1 VPQLSIFLGR
11 AARLKYFV
19 LLIFSLWTSL
29 TSPQNGCGAQVKK
42 LKIVTSIFPL
52 MEFAR
57 AVAAEQGDVSLLLPP
72 GAGVHTWQPRASDIM
87 RLASADL
94 FIYIGAGLEP
104 WISDL
109 LRSVPSGRLETLA
122 AADVLPLEKENADSR
137 GAADPHIWL
146 DFELDRMIVSRIA
159 EILSEMDP
167 SHAAFYRSGAVR
179 YNEKLN
185 QLDEKFSQS
194 LSQCSHKTILLGG
207 HAAFGYL
214 ARRFHLQQVSLYGLS
229 PDAEPSPSRLME
241 TVEWAKQHNIKAVYM
256 EANASAKM
264 AKILAG
270 EIHADLLV
278 LNPGANLNKGEWA
291 SGLTFIEI
299 MEENLK
305 NLKRGLLCD

>member
-1 VPQLSIFLGR
+1 M
-11 AARLKYFV
+11 KYFV
-19 LLIFSLWTSL
+19 LLIFSLWTGL
-29 TSPQNGCGAQVKK
+29 TSPQNSEGAQVSK

-57 AVAAEQGDVSLLLPP
+57 AVAAERGDVSLLLPP
-72 GAGVHTWQPRASDIM
+72 GAGVHTWQPRASDIT

-109 LRSVPSGRLETLA
+109 LRSVPSGRLKTLA
-122 AADVLPLEKENADSR
+122 AADFLPLGKENAGTK
-137 GAADPHIWL
+137 GAVDPHIWL
-146 DFELDRMIVSRIA
+146 DFELDRMIVNRIA
-159 EILSEMDP
+159 EVLSEMDP
-167 SHAAFYRSGAVR
+167 SHTSFYGFGAGR
-179 YNEKLN
+179 YNEKLDR
-185 QLDEKFSQS
+185 LDEQFSQS

-214 ARRFHLQQVSLYGLS
+214 TRRFRLQQVSLYGFS

-241 TVEWAKQHNIKAVYM
+241 TVEWAKQHKIKAVYA

-264 AKILAG
+264 AKVLAG

-278 LNPGANLNKGEWA
+278 LNPGVNLNKKEWA

-299 MEENLK
+299 MEENLR
-305 NLKRGLLCD
+305 NLKKGLLCD

>member
-1 VPQLSIFLGR
+1 M
-11 AARLKYFV
+11 KYFV

-29 TSPQNGCGAQVKK
+29 TSPQNSEGAQGNK
-42 LKIVTSIFPL
+42 LKIVASIFPL
-52 MEFAR
+52 MEFAQ
-57 AVAAEQGDVSLLLPP
+57 AVAGERGDVSLLLPP
-72 GAGVHTWQPRASDIM
+72 GAGVHTWQPRASDIT

-109 LRSVPSGRLETLA
+109 LRSVPSAQLKTLA
-122 AADVLPLEKENADSR
+122 TTDFLPLEKEND
-137 GAADPHIWL
+137 GAKGAVDPHIWL

-159 EILSEMDP
+159 EVLSEMDP
-167 SHAAFYRSGAVR
+167 AHTSFYRSGAAR

-185 QLDEKFSQS
+185 KLDDQF
-194 LSQCSHKTILLGG
+194 LRNLGQCSHKIILLGG

-214 ARRFHLQQVSLYGLS
+214 VRRFHLQQVSLYGLS
-229 PDAEPSPSRLME
+229 PDAEPSPSRLIE
-241 TVEWAKQHNIKAVYM
+241 TVKWAKQHNIKAVFM
-256 EANASAKM
+256 EANTSAKM
-264 AKILAG
+264 AKVLAG

-278 LNPGANLNKGEWA
+278 LNPGANLNKKEWA
-291 SGLTFIEI
+291 SSLTFIDI